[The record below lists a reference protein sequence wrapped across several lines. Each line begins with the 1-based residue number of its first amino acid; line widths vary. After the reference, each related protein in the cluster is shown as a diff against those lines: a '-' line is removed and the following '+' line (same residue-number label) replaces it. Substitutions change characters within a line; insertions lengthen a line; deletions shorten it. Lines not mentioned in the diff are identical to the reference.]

1 MKTASII
8 VEIGTICNGNIVK
21 NKVTLQIPREAAVI
35 ISEAWNNDELPQREA
50 IVAHNLLGNQFAHCD
65 LVIDNGIG
73 GGMLNMV
80 KENTDNEKYFSTEE
94 YEEEYEDDLESILDK
109 GSSVLPTIGLRWK
122 NTKRKSKWQR

>member
-21 NKVTLQIPREAAVI
+21 NKVALQIPREAAVI

-65 LVIDNGIG
+65 LVIDNGIA

-80 KENTDNEKYFSTEE
+80 KENTDHEKYFSAKE
-94 YEEEYEDDLESILDK
+94 YEEEE
-109 GSSVLPTIGLRWK
+109 
-122 NTKRKSKWQR
+122 

>member
-1 MKTASII
+1 METASII

-80 KENTDNEKYFSTEE
+80 KENTDHEKYFSVEE
-94 YEEEYEDDLESILDK
+94 YEEEE
-109 GSSVLPTIGLRWK
+109 
-122 NTKRKSKWQR
+122 

>member
-1 MKTASII
+1 MGTASII
-8 VEIGTICNGNIVK
+8 VEIGTICKGNIVK

-65 LVIDNGIG
+65 LVIDNGIA

-80 KENTDNEKYFSTEE
+80 KENTDHEKYFSAKE
-94 YEEEYEDDLESILDK
+94 YEEEE
-109 GSSVLPTIGLRWK
+109 
-122 NTKRKSKWQR
+122 

>member
-1 MKTASII
+1 MEIASII

-65 LVIDNGIG
+65 LVIDNGIC

-80 KENTDNEKYFSTEE
+80 QENTDHEKYFSAEE
-94 YEEEYEDDLESILDK
+94 YEEEE
-109 GSSVLPTIGLRWK
+109 
-122 NTKRKSKWQR
+122 

>member
-8 VEIGTICNGNIVK
+8 VEIGTFSHGNMVK
-21 NKVTLQIPREAAVI
+21 NKVKLQIPREAAVI

-80 KENTDNEKYFSTEE
+80 KENTDDEKYFSVEE
-94 YEEEYEDDLESILDK
+94 YEKEE
-109 GSSVLPTIGLRWK
+109 
-122 NTKRKSKWQR
+122 

>member
-1 MKTASII
+1 METASII

-21 NKVTLQIPREAAVI
+21 QIPREAAVI

-80 KENTDNEKYFSTEE
+80 KEDTDHEKYFSAEE
-94 YEEEYEDDLESILDK
+94 YEEEE
-109 GSSVLPTIGLRWK
+109 
-122 NTKRKSKWQR
+122 